1 MNVPGDSRTFFYNA
15 GANAHFDEHTLSM
28 EAIAANRPSIF
39 YLGYLNLLPLLDAI
53 DGQGR
58 TGAAKLLA
66 QARAVGMMTCVDF
79 VSYHIATEAR
89 TVMVTWADIGWVFWN

>member
-53 DGQGR
+53 DGQEANCKEEQQQGN
-58 TGAAKLLA
+58 
-66 QARAVGMMTCVDF
+66 AVV
-79 VSYHIATEAR
+79 
-89 TVMVTWADIGWVFWN
+89 